1 MAFLVRGDA
10 FASDGH
16 TINIPLP
23 SKLTPVQRLNR
34 DGVEFIQKGNY
45 KRAEEVFYKAY
56 LYDPSDPFTLNNL
69 GYVAELEGQLERA
82 RKFYS
87 LASEQ
92 SSNADIDKSSAK
104 RLKGKP
110 MRAALL
116 DLQDVPMRVNRM
128 NIDAMH
134 LLSQGRGFEAIALLK
149 HAQSLDPQNP
159 FTANNLGFASEAV
172 GDLEGALTYYRAAA
186 MSHSSEAATITF
198 DQSWR
203 GKPVSEMAA
212 ASAERVEKRLRSIGQ
227 VEVRA
232 AMLTVRGVFSMN
244 QNDWAAAKEDFLQA
258 YSLDPNSAFTIN
270 NRGYVAEREGDLE
283 TAQYYYAKARNA
295 EDSTA
300 KVGLATDLRAEG
312 KPLTAVAVES
322 NDKVDAA
329 LDGYSAKQRQQTGP
343 VELTPRGGSLPTPNG
358 EPSAPTTVQPARR
371 LNSSHLLERGPQIH
385 ETGQYKN

>member
-1 MAFLVRGDA
+1 MLRSYPRYLEFTALVALVAFFVPGRA
-10 FASDGH
+10 RASDGR

-34 DGVEFIQKGNY
+34 DGVESIQKGNY
-45 KRAEEVFYKAY
+45 KRAEDLFYKAY
-56 LYDPSDPFTLNNL
+56 LYDPADPFTLNNL

-92 SSNADIDKSSAK
+92 SSNANIDRSSAK
-104 RLKGKP
+104 SLKGKP
-110 MRAALL
+110 MRAALV

-134 LLSQGRGFEAIALLK
+134 LLSQGRTFEAIALLK
-149 HAQSLDPQNP
+149 HAQSLEPQNP
-159 FTANNLGFASEAV
+159 FTANNLGFASEAI
-172 GDLEGALTYYRAAA
+172 GDLDSALTYYRAAA
-186 MSHSSEAATITF
+186 ISHSTEAATITF

-212 ASAERVEKRLRSIGQ
+212 ASAERVEKRLHGMGR
-227 VEVRA
+227 VEERA
-232 AMLTVRGVFSMN
+232 MMLTVRGVIAMN
-244 QNDWAAAKEDFLQA
+244 QNDWTAAKQEFLQA
-258 YSLDPNSAFTIN
+258 YSLDPTSAFTIN
-270 NRGYVAEREGDLE
+270 NRGYVAERDGDLE

-295 EDSTA
+295 DNASA
-300 KVGLATDLRAEG
+300 RVGLATDLRAEG

-329 LDGYSAKQRQQTGP
+329 LDVYSAKQRKQTGP
-343 VELTPRGGSLPTPNG
+343 VELTPRGGSLPAPN
-358 EPSAPTTVQPARR
+358 PAPAAPATSQPTT
-371 LNSSHLLERGPQIH
+371 PQ
-385 ETGQYKN
+385 

>member
-1 MAFLVRGDA
+1 MSKGYIRYQELIGLVALVACLVPGDA
-10 FASDGH
+10 MASDGR

-34 DGVEFIQKGNY
+34 DGVESIQKGNY
-45 KRAEEVFYKAY
+45 KRAEELFYKAY

-82 RKFYS
+82 RKFYG

-104 RLKGKP
+104 HLKGKP
-110 MRAALL
+110 MRAALVGL
-116 DLQDVPMRVNRM
+116 RDMPMRVNRM

-134 LLSQGRGFEAIALLK
+134 LLSQGRSFEAIALLK
-149 HAQSLDPQNP
+149 HAQSLDSQNP
-159 FTANNLGFASEAV
+159 FSANNLGFASEAV
-172 GDLEGALTYYRAAA
+172 GDFEDALTYYHAAA
-186 MSHSSEAATITF
+186 AAHSVEVATITF

-203 GKPVSEMAA
+203 GRPVSEMAA
-212 ASAERVEKRLRSIGQ
+212 ASAERVEKRLRSMSQ
-227 VEVRA
+227 VEERA
-232 AMLTVRGVFSMN
+232 AMLTVRGVYSMN

-258 YSLDPNSAFTIN
+258 YSLDPNGAFTIN

-295 EDSTA
+295 EDSAA
-300 KVGLATDLRAEG
+300 KVGLATDLKAEG
-312 KPLTAVAVES
+312 KPLAAVAVES

-329 LDGYSAKQRQQTGP
+329 LDAYSAKQRQQTVP
-343 VELTPRGGSLPTPNG
+343 VELTPRGGSLPTSNA
-358 EPSAPTTVQPARR
+358 EPATPTTAQPAT
-371 LNSSHLLERGPQIH
+371 PQ
-385 ETGQYKN
+385 

>member
-1 MAFLVRGDA
+1 MSKGYIRYQELIGLVALVACLVPGDA
-10 FASDGH
+10 MASDGH

-23 SKLTPVQRLNR
+23 SKLTPVQRFNR
-34 DGVEFIQKGNY
+34 DGVESIQKGNY
-45 KRAEEVFYKAY
+45 KRAEELFYKAY

-82 RKFYS
+82 RKFYG

-104 RLKGKP
+104 HLKGKP
-110 MRAALL
+110 MRAALV
-116 DLQDVPMRVNRM
+116 DLQDMPMRVNRM

-159 FTANNLGFASEAV
+159 FIANNLGFASEAV
-172 GDLEGALTYYRAAA
+172 GDFEDALTYYHAAA
-186 MSHSSEAATITF
+186 ATHSVEVATITF

-212 ASAERVEKRLRSIGQ
+212 ASAERVEKRLRSMSQ
-227 VEVRA
+227 VEERA
-232 AMLTVRGVFSMN
+232 AMLTVRGVYSMN
-244 QNDWAAAKEDFLQA
+244 ENDWAAAKEDFLQA
-258 YSLDPNSAFTIN
+258 YSLDPNGAFTIN

-295 EDSTA
+295 EDSAA
-300 KVGLATDLRAEG
+300 KVGLATDLKAEG
-312 KPLTAVAVES
+312 KPLAAVAVES

-329 LDGYSAKQRQQTGP
+329 LDAYSAKQRQQTVP
-343 VELTPRGGSLPTPNG
+343 VELTPRGGSLPASNA
-358 EPSAPTTVQPARR
+358 EPATPTTAQPAT
-371 LNSSHLLERGPQIH
+371 PQ
-385 ETGQYKN
+385 